1 MKCEQIETLLHCT
14 HVYRATLV
22 VAHLGWV
29 DFDFGSSSGCQI
41 LLELMGVWQNWLG
54 RCLCGQHDG
63 KFCLSLWVFG
73 RTGWVGAYVGN
84 MMEHPNPIQ
93 LNPGGRPPESP
104 CMNLCI
110 GLGERVGPRLRELA
124 PCGQREP

>member
-63 KFCLSLWVFG
+63 TSKSNSTQPRWAATRVPL
-73 RTGWVGAYVGN
+73 Y
-84 MMEHPNPIQ
+84 
-93 LNPGGRPPESP
+93 ES
-104 CMNLCI
+104 MYFVKI
-110 GLGERVGPRLRELA
+110 GDKRQHSTKNYLA
-124 PCGQREP
+124 KMDGML